1 MTREPGDLPL
11 CRATILHGKEGFFG
25 VVAKKAFYF
34 FTNGL
39 MIIQDNG
46 GHYEFIARNTT
57 KDQSPR
63 SGYHG

>member
-11 CRATILHGKEGFFG
+11 CRTTILHGKEGFFG

-39 MIIQDNG
+39 MIN
-46 GHYEFIARNTT
+46 
-57 KDQSPR
+57 
-63 SGYHG
+63 SG